1 VIFPSG
7 RVYEGRGWGRAHGGN
22 LGEIN
27 FRSVSFCFAGHGD
40 KQHPT
45 AAAFESFRQLRALG
59 KELGRI
65 KLDDRVLGHTDDP
78 GVNKSCP
85 GKLIHP
91 RLDELRLPPQG
102 EEDTMAVLTDAEA
115 KKLMAEVALVA
126 AYITNL
132 KEAGSRAE
140 VVDSRLDRIPE
151 IEQKVL
157 DLERVVLGIQSA
169 VDKLVA
175 GGG

>member
-1 VIFPSG
+1 
-7 RVYEGRGWGRAHGGN
+7 
-22 LGEIN
+22 
-27 FRSVSFCFAGHGD
+27 
-40 KQHPT
+40 
-45 AAAFESFRQLRALG
+45 
-59 KELGRI
+59 
-65 KLDDRVLGHTDDP
+65 
-78 GVNKSCP
+78 
-85 GKLIHP
+85 
-91 RLDELRLPPQG
+91 
-102 EEDTMAVLTDAEA
+102 MAVLTDAEA